1 MLLTISTTHRP
12 ATDLGYLLHKSPERV
27 FEAELP
33 FGTARVFYTKA
44 SEDRCTAA
52 LNIDVDPIG
61 LVRKPKNSSDSGPL
75 VAYVNDRPYA
85 ASSLLATAL
94 TKVFGTAMAGR
105 SKERQA
111 LADKALPLEVAIPA
125 MPCRGGESLLRGLFE
140 PLGYAVAA
148 EPIALDPAFAAWG
161 DSRYFSVTLT
171 GTVRLAD
178 FLSHLY
184 VLVPVLDDDKHYW
197 VGTDEVEKLVRK
209 GAGWLEAH
217 PLKAVIVGRALRRR
231 QRLIRSALEQL
242 TDPDGVAE
250 VEEAETTAEEEL
262 ERAMSLNE
270 ERLGAVTAVIRASGA
285 RRVLDL
291 GCGEGNLL
299 KRLLN
304 QPDVE
309 RVLGMDVSFRSVE
322 SAKEAILRL
331 PARFQNIAE
340 VVQGSLL
347 YRDDRLKGWDA
358 AALVEVIEHVEPE
371 RLRWLEHAVFAHA
384 RPTTVVVTTP
394 NVEYNA
400 RFVGLETGHRR
411 HPDHRFEWTRAEFQS
426 WCAGVGEAHR
436 YQVRY
441 LPIGPE
447 NPEVGPPTQMAVF
460 ELWN

>member
-33 FGTARVFYTKA
+33 FGTARVFYTEA
-44 SEDRCTAA
+44 GDDRCTAA
-52 LNIDVDPIG
+52 LHIDVDPIG

-94 TKVFGTAMAGR
+94 TKVFGTALGGR

-111 LADKALPLEVAIPA
+111 LADTAIPLEVAVPA

-140 PLGYAVAA
+140 PLGYTVIAK
-148 EPIALDPAFAAWG
+148 PIALDPAFVAWG
-161 DSRYFSVTLT
+161 DSRYFSVKVA

-178 FLSHLY
+178 LLSHLY

-197 VGTDEVEKLVRK
+197 VGADEVEKLVRK

-231 QRLIRSALEQL
+231 RRLIISALEQL

-250 VEEAETTAEEEL
+250 MEEAGAADEEQL
-262 ERAMSLNE
+262 ERPMSLNE
-270 ERLGAVTAVIRASGA
+270 QRLGAVASVLRASGA
-285 RRVLDL
+285 RSVLDL

-299 KRLLN
+299 KRLLHE
-304 QPDVE
+304 PE
-309 RVLGMDVSFRSVE
+309 IELVLGMDVTFRSVE

-331 PARFQNIAE
+331 PSRLQNKAE

-371 RLRWLEHAVFAHA
+371 RLRWLENAVFAHA
-384 RPTTVVVTTP
+384 RPTMIVVTTP

-400 RFVGLETGHRR
+400 RFVGLQTGHNR

-426 WCAGVGEAHR
+426 WCAQVGDAHR

-447 NPEVGPPTQMAVF
+447 DPEVGPPTQMAVF
-460 ELWN
+460 ETWN

>member
-33 FGTARVFYTKA
+33 FGTARVFYIDAT
-44 SEDRCTAA
+44 EDRCTAA
-52 LNIDVDPIG
+52 LHIDVDPIG
-61 LVRKPKNSSDSGPL
+61 LVRKSKNSSDSGPL

-94 TKVFGTAMAGR
+94 TKVFGTAIGGR

-111 LADKALPLEVAIPA
+111 LADTALPLEVAIPA
-125 MPCRGGESLLRGLFE
+125 MSCRGGESLLRGLFE
-140 PLGYAVAA
+140 PLGYTVVAK
-148 EPIALDPAFAAWG
+148 PIALDPAFRAWG

-178 FLSHLY
+178 LLSHLY

-217 PLKAVIVGRALRRR
+217 PLKALIVGRALRRR
-231 QRLIRSALEQL
+231 QRLIRNALEQL

-250 VEEAETTAEEEL
+250 VEEAGTNAEEEL
-262 ERAMSLNE
+262 ERPMSLNE
-270 ERLGAVTAVIRASGA
+270 QRLGAVTAVLKASGA

-299 KRLLN
+299 KRLLHE
-304 QPDVE
+304 PAVE

-322 SAKEAILRL
+322 SAKEAIMRL
-331 PARFQNIAE
+331 PARLQNKVE
-340 VVQGSLL
+340 VMQGSLL
-347 YRDDRLKGWDA
+347 YRDERLKGWDA

-371 RLRWLEHAVFAHA
+371 RLRWLEHAVFEQA
-384 RPTTVVVTTP
+384 RPATVVVTTP
-394 NVEYNA
+394 NKEYNA
-400 RFVGLETGHRR
+400 RFPGLETEHTR

-426 WCAGVGEAHR
+426 WGAGVGESHR

-447 NPEVGPPTQMAVF
+447 DSEVGPPTQMAVF
-460 ELWN
+460 ELWI